1 MNVIYRWIVLE
12 SCCWFGGFF
21 FLIIDKGNCYIFI
34 LVDYVICYFE
44 VIVFFSIEIER
55 IVEVLFEMFLRIGIF
70 CEMLIDMGV

>member
-1 MNVIYRWIVLE
+1 M
-12 SCCWFGGFF
+12 GFF